1 MSHIELSWT
10 AKKGKYL
17 EDEFFLK
24 EKEKEKNSWR
34 RKILS
39 ADDNKNCK
47 GEKYLEK
54 GKLAREGTGGR
65 ASKAL

>member
-1 MSHIELSWT
+1 M
-10 AKKGKYL
+10 
-17 EDEFFLK
+17 K

-54 GKLAREGTGGR
+54 GKLAWDGTGGR